1 MQRQLSLLDTLSS
14 SIMKSKCIIVLSEK
28 SSGSSA
34 LQNLLSRHA
43 DIKHIE
49 KTRHYENES
58 LYWTKAA
65 SALGMS
71 QENMLSSEVPIPAD
85 KAKEDIANLL
95 RDNLRNN
102 PPFEVFDEN
111 FIFKGWKLLCE
122 QYSPIFFEKSPH
134 HLLQWSSIE
143 LIIRAAN
150 EIKNVDFLVVGL
162 VRNPMDVL
170 YSHYKRWGIDP
181 DRMQNQWVK
190 SYSNLNRLENMRH
203 EVNFEFIVLKYED
216 IVTSNQKL
224 KSVLN
229 FCNVDIQDLDDS
241 FLHQNSIG
249 KWKKDS
255 SYGFS
260 LSDNAYQLARRFGYE
275 KKSLANDYKSFWRV
289 KKHLRVRLLSLAIII
304 KRIAKGEV

>member
-1 MQRQLSLLDTLSS
+1 
-14 SIMKSKCIIVLSEK
+14 MKTKCIIVLSEK

-34 LQNLLSRHA
+34 LQNLLSMHT
-43 DIKHIE
+43 DIKHVE
-49 KTRHYENES
+49 KTRHYENET

-71 QENMLSSEVPIPAD
+71 QENMLSSEVPIPTK
-85 KAKEDIANLL
+85 KAKKDIEDILK
-95 RDNLRNN
+95 DNLRNN
-102 PPFEVFDEN
+102 PPLEVFDEN
-111 FIFKGWKLLCE
+111 FIFKGWQLLCE
-122 QYSPIFFEKSPH
+122 HYAPIFFEKSPH

-143 LIIRAAN
+143 LIIKAAN
-150 EIKNVDFLVVGL
+150 KIKNVDFLVVGL
-162 VRNPMDVL
+162 VRNPMDVI

-190 SYSNLNRLENMRH
+190 SYSNLNRLKNVKH
-203 EVNFEFIVLKYED
+203 KLSFEFLVLRYED

-224 KSVLN
+224 KPILN
-229 FCNVDIQDLDDS
+229 FCNVDIQDLNDS

-260 LSDNAYQLARRFGYE
+260 LSDNAYQLAIKFGYE
-275 KKSLANDYKSFWRV
+275 KTTLANDYKYFWKL
-289 KKHLRVRLLSLAIII
+289 KKQLRVRMFSLAIFF
-304 KRIAKGEV
+304 KKVLKGEIWH